1 MKKNTRMI
9 THGAMLAALYAAADS
24 LRKEGS
30 VMLQKEIPAKL
41 TYRQVVRFENGEVK
55 PV

>member
-1 MKKNTRMI
+1 MS
-9 THGAMLAALYAAADS
+9 LYATADT
-24 LRKEGS
+24 LRKDGS

-41 TYRQVVRFENGEVK
+41 TYRQVYRFEKGEVK